1 MLASRNSELALKEQT
16 LRALQHLMRS
26 DKRIFDAFRPTDSLL
41 ERIKLHELAMNR
53 DSADLS
59 SMACNIISF
68 LLRYNPQIDY
78 VSFSTDPEFVRT
90 IRRFENVKYAAELE
104 QLTIK
109 IAEVERLVVDSR
121 GGMGG
126 QIDDTY
132 LEARIHDKVREAVQM
147 SALGGSI

>member
-1 MLASRNSELALKEQT
+1 
-16 LRALQHLMRS
+16 MRS
-26 DKRIFDAFRPTDSLL
+26 DKRIFDAFRPTESLL

-132 LEARIHDKVREAVQM
+132 LEARIHDKVREAV
-147 SALGGSI
+147 